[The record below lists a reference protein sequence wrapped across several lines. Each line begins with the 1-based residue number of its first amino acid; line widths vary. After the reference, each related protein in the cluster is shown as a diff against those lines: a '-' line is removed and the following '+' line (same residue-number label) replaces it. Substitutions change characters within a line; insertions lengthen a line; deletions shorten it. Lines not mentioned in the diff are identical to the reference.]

1 MLKCVVIYN
10 PNSGKLTN
18 RSDLKKIYK
27 ILENYEYDTEIIYT
41 EYKGHAKEIV
51 KKLKNVDLLLC
62 AGGDGTLNEVI
73 AGNIERKKPILLG
86 HLPLGSVNDVAHMYG
101 MSGNTSKNIVMLLD
115 GVQKNIDVCLINNN
129 PFVYV
134 ACIGAYVDISYATP
148 RKLKEKYGR
157 LAYVMY
163 GIQQLKQNL
172 QFYNIKYTID
182 GQTFEKRVSFI
193 FITNSNRVGGV
204 PNIYPDV
211 KLDDNKFEVLLCDI
225 KNKWDI
231 IKALHYL
238 KKREMNDI
246 PGFTYFKTDNIKLE
260 FDKIP
265 PAWCIDGDELPT
277 DTDTF
282 EIKINKSNTMLLPSK
297 NVDKL
302 FEELD
307 GEEDD

>member
-1 MLKCVVIYN
+1 
-10 PNSGKLTN
+10 
-18 RSDLKKIYK
+18 
-27 ILENYEYDTEIIYT
+27 
-41 EYKGHAKEIV
+41 
-51 KKLKNVDLLLC
+51 
-62 AGGDGTLNEVI
+62 
-73 AGNIERKKPILLG
+73 
-86 HLPLGSVNDVAHMYG
+86 
-101 MSGNTSKNIVMLLD
+101 
-115 GVQKNIDVCLINNN
+115 
-129 PFVYV
+129 
-134 ACIGAYVDISYATP
+134 
-148 RKLKEKYGR
+148 
-157 LAYVMY
+157 MY

-238 KKREMNDI
+238 KRREMNDI

-277 DTDTF
+277 DTDMF

-302 FEELD
+302 FEELED
-307 GEEDD
+307 EEDN